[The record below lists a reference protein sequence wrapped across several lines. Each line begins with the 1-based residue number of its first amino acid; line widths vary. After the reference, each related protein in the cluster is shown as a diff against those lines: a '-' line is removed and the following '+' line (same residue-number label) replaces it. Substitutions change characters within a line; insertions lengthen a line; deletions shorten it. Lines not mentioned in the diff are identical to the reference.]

1 MTMPEEHKAELVDTG
16 MAFMRSITDCY
27 GTEPGLLLWDR
38 ICEILDPDI
47 KGEIFLA
54 MLTGEYTPGRIRISG
69 ITPERVSVIKCIR
82 EVTGLGLKESKDLS
96 DEMQW
101 GKVVTIALQKGLS
114 RNYAAEKFRA
124 LGIRVI

>member
-1 MTMPEEHKAELVDTG
+1 MTMPEEHKEALIDTG

-38 ICEILDPDI
+38 ICEVLDPDI

-54 MLTGEYTPGRIRISG
+54 MLTGEYTPGRLRISG

-82 EVTGLGLKESKDLS
+82 DITGLGLKESKDIN
-96 DEMQW
+96 DEMQL
-101 GKVVTIALQKGLS
+101 GKLVTITIQKGLS
-114 RNYAAEKFRA
+114 RNYASEKLRA